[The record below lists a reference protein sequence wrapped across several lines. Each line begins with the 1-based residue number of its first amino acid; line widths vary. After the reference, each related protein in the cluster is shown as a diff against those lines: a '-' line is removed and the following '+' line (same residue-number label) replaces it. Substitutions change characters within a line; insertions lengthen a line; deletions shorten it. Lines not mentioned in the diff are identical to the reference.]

1 VLAYGA
7 MLSII
12 PTIPVAGTTSVL
24 GIDLLSAFRALIDMI
39 GNAVATASPS
49 ALRRY
54 GRYEVL
60 DRLSGRE

>member
-1 VLAYGA
+1 

-49 ALRRY
+49 ALRRSD
-54 GRYEVL
+54 GTMFLTGFQAESSVAPI
-60 DRLSGRE
+60 